1 MRVWHCLTA
10 AGVRFLVALK
20 SWTGSG
26 QAVAHGQDRANVE
39 SMSTHGRRVAII
51 GGGLAGLAA
60 AAAAVD
66 CGFDVELFEARRRLG
81 GRAGSFAD
89 PESGQRVDHC
99 QHVAMGCCTNWADFC
114 RRTEI
119 IDCFERHARLHF
131 IGPDG
136 RQCDFAAA
144 ALLPAPL
151 HLLPALFRLKFL
163 SLSERWGV
171 ARAVVRLARGERRA
185 TSDTIGEWL
194 RGQGQSERA
203 LQRFW
208 APILTS
214 ALSESLD
221 RASTAAARQ
230 VFRDGFLAHR
240 RAYELEIPRAP
251 LGEICDR
258 RVAEWLGKRGV
269 AIHLSTR
276 VEGIEGTAENAVSIR
291 LADKSERPFDFFV
304 AAVPWGRVKSLLPA
318 AMLDKIPGLESVDQI
333 APAPITAVHLWF
345 DRPIT
350 ALPHAVLVGRLGQ
363 WVFHRSGE
371 SGSGRSADYYQ
382 VVISASH
389 GLKGRKREEVVA
401 EVCSELGAI
410 WPAARDA
417 ELLRWRMVTE
427 PAAVFSMRPGV
438 ERLRPAQRTPIA
450 NLALAGDWT
459 DTGWPATM
467 EGAVR
472 SGYLAVEAILAA
484 AGESRR
490 ILVPGLT
497 PGRLARRLMGF
508 DEQTR

>member
-1 MRVWHCLTA
+1 MTLR
-10 AGVRFLVALK
+10 
-20 SWTGSG
+20 
-26 QAVAHGQDRANVE
+26 D
-39 SMSTHGRRVAII
+39 SMYTHGRRVAII

-66 CGFDVELFEARRRLG
+66 CGLEVEVFEARRRLG
-81 GRAGSFAD
+81 GRAGSFGD
-89 PESGQRVDHC
+89 PHSQIDHC

-144 ALLPAPL
+144 AGLPAPL
-151 HLLPALFRLKFL
+151 HLLPALFRLRFL
-163 SLSERWGV
+163 SLGERWGV
-171 ARAVVRLARGERRA
+171 ARAVIRLGKVPD
-185 TSDTIGEWL
+185 TFSQGTIGQWL
-194 RGQGQSERA
+194 RGQGQSDWA
-203 LQRFW
+203 LQWFW

-214 ALSESLD
+214 ALGESLD
-221 RASTAAARQ
+221 RASTAAARH

-240 RAYELEIPRAP
+240 RAYELQIPRAP
-251 LGEICDR
+251 LGEIYDR

-304 AAVPWGRVKSLLPA
+304 AAVPWGRIKSLLPA
-318 AMLDKIPGLESVDQI
+318 AMLDKFAAIEGVDQI
-333 APAPITAVHLWF
+333 VPAPITAVHLWF

-363 WVFHRSGE
+363 WVFNRGRQTIHSEIEGRQVGADTASTSPGD
-371 SGSGRSADYYQ
+371 SVGRSAHYYQ
-382 VVISASH
+382 VVVSASH
-389 GLKGRKREEVVA
+389 GLKSNKREEVVA
-401 EVCSELGAI
+401 KVCRELRTI
-410 WPAARDA
+410 WPAAGDA
-417 ELLRWRMVTE
+417 ELLRWQMVTE
-427 PAAVFSMRPGV
+427 PAAVFSMQPGV

-484 AGESRR
+484 MGESRW
-490 ILVPGLT
+490 IVVPGLA
-497 PGRLARRLMGF
+497 PGRLARWLLAASV
-508 DEQTR
+508 D